1 MDEFLQR
8 QQLGGA
14 VYLLSIAKVRAD
26 GRLENRQ
33 TGRVPFA
40 EETRIEIV
48 FGDRSVK
55 VREISHVRPLLHDTA
70 FLKK

>member
-1 MDEFLQR
+1 
-8 QQLGGA
+8 
-14 VYLLSIAKVRAD
+14 VRAD

-55 VREISHVRPLLHDTA
+55 VREISHVKPLLHDTA